1 MTVISLFEHSLK
13 LELAISELENNHIG
27 RECILAKP
35 IFLEQTEYSFI
46 DPYNNN
52 GMNLFLVSCLTMIM
66 MLLGT
71 IYGFVL
77 YLGPIIWGLIGMIAG
92 ALVGIFLDLSIKK
105 SKRKK
110 PARSPAEVLL
120 IINCEED
127 KANMV
132 EMILKKYQ
140 TLGIVRL

>member
-46 DPYNNN
+46 DPFNNN
-52 GMNLFLVSCLTMIM
+52 GMNLFLVSCITMIM

-77 YLGPIIWGLIGMIAG
+77 YLGPII
-92 ALVGIFLDLSIKK
+92 
-105 SKRKK
+105 
-110 PARSPAEVLL
+110 
-120 IINCEED
+120 
-127 KANMV
+127 
-132 EMILKKYQ
+132 
-140 TLGIVRL
+140 

>member
-1 MTVISLFEHSLK
+1 
-13 LELAISELENNHIG
+13 
-27 RECILAKP
+27 
-35 IFLEQTEYSFI
+35 
-46 DPYNNN
+46 
-52 GMNLFLVSCLTMIM
+52 
-66 MLLGT
+66 
-71 IYGFVL
+71 
-77 YLGPIIWGLIGMIAG
+77 MIAG